1 MFKRRI
7 SATGLDE
14 IKAFCI
20 LLSSS
25 SIRSEYTLVKGQK
38 LLNGYIKISCVSVM
52 LFCHLKINESK
63 CTDREFLIRLYVILL
78 SNKRISQLGMTFV
91 FTTFNG
97 LLILKLICIIPDIS
111 FLKFFYDFKAL
122 NHEYKHVL
130 K

>member
-1 MFKRRI
+1 MLRRI
-7 SATGLDE
+7 PATGLDG

-20 LLSSS
+20 LLGSC
-25 SIRSEYTLVKGQK
+25 SIRSEYALVKGQK
-38 LLNGYIKISCVSVM
+38 LLTGYIKISCVSVM

-78 SNKRISQLGMTFV
+78 SNKRISPLGMTFV

-111 FLKFFYDFKAL
+111 FLKFIYDFKAL